1 MRTPSHYFRYAAVAL
16 ISAALIGSG
25 VPTAALADDT
35 SDLESLQNTAI
46 EANEKLD
53 EEQQK
58 LDALQSQIDENNQQ
72 VQEIEDKLPQLRQN
86 AASAISTSYK
96 LHQNSNSLLSMIFS
110 SKDFNEVLN
119 LINSL
124 NRVMASSTQDI
135 NNLVNVEQELQTK
148 QAELTQEKTDEEQQ
162 VKVAKDASDQ
172 AQAAVDAALQK
183 AAEGKAEREA
193 AYEAAQAA
201 GQQDQ
206 TITQI
211 DQATKNSNDS
221 NPNNSNQQSS
231 GNSTGNSA
239 GNNADNSAM
248 NSGSAS
254 GGFTYVEASM
264 YGSGDGLMGNRT
276 ANGDTL
282 TSTSMGIAMKTM
294 PLGTIV
300 ELTYSGRTCRAIVN
314 DRGPYAG
321 NRQIDLQPA
330 VASALGF
337 SGVGTVGYRVVS

>member
-211 DQATKNSNDS
+211 DQATKNSNNS

-239 GNNADNSAM
+239 GNNAM

-282 TSTSMGIAMKTM
+282 TPTSMGIAMKTM

>member
-211 DQATKNSNDS
+211 DQATKNSNNS

-282 TSTSMGIAMKTM
+282 TPTSMGIAMKTM